1 MRNRINLAARILT
14 IVIILFSVLLTAIL
28 LIKSDNDMSRN
39 FTRAFNEIGITLN
52 IFTIGTYLIAGLT
65 LLLVLAF
72 SVINLFVKPK
82 AGIKALIGIGALVV
96 IVLISFIL
104 SSPNIDPE
112 FVLNIADNVEVT
124 DALSKQVGAGLIATY
139 ILAGLSVVAI
149 IYAWISK
156 LIKG

>member
-72 SVINLFVKPK
+72 SVMNLFVKPK